1 MNDQE
6 TFDCNAIK
14 HNYEE
19 LKKNYDKLY
28 LIALRAKDW
37 HNELKGK
44 HSPEQWVVDFKKEF
58 NV

>member
-1 MNDQE
+1 MDQE
-6 TFDCNAIK
+6 AFDYQTIK

-19 LKKNYDKLY
+19 LKKNYDRLY

-37 HNELKGK
+37 HNELKG
-44 HSPEQWVVDFKKEF
+44 SQFPEQWVVDFKKEF